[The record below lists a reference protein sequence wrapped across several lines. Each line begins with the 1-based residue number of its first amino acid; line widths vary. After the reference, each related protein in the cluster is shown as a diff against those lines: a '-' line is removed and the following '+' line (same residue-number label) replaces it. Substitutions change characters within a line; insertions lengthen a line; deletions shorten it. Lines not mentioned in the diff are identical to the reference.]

1 MAIFGALIFHRWKDP
16 GVNRSEW
23 PLAAATQIDGPTSR
37 VRVDAIFLDCFMSWV
52 ELTFSFTIASIASVM
67 FDLNWIKPGQC

>member
-37 VRVDAIFLDCFMSWV
+37 VRVDAIFLDCFMS
-52 ELTFSFTIASIASVM
+52 
-67 FDLNWIKPGQC
+67 